1 MIKIDNVSYTYSKG
15 GGVSNINL
23 TIDDGEFVF
32 LIGPTGSGKTTILR
46 LLYLDLFPKA
56 GKVIIDKF
64 DSQTIKKRKIP
75 YLRRRVGV
83 IFQNYH
89 LLEDRNLFENIA
101 LPLHVLGYDKD
112 EILELVNESIDEI
125 GLKGKET
132 HYPNELSG
140 GEQQR
145 ACIARALIKDP
156 DIIINL
162 LCLAVLLLLDLNSRW
177 HVYNGLSFICSVITI
192 IIQDGHELKQHK
204 VVMFSLIFFL
214 ILMICK
220 IMIQY
225 YLYEFEFD
233 VILYEF
239 NEYSNLK
246 LGSLKITV
254 YFMLFFCVLQALI
267 TASKDTG

>member
-56 GKVIIDKF
+56 GKIIIDKF

-156 DIIINL
+156 DIILADEPTGNL
-162 LCLAVLLLLDLNSRW
+162 DPVASFELIKLLEQISKE
-177 HVYNGLSFICSVITI
+177 GTS
-192 IIQDGHELKQHK
+192 
-204 VVMFSLIFFL
+204 
-214 ILMICK
+214 ILMASHN
-220 IMIQY
+220 Y
-225 YLYEFEFD
+225 
-233 VILYEF
+233 
-239 NEYSNLK
+239 NLIK
-246 LGSLKITV
+246 SRGHRIVEMQNGSV
-254 YFMLFFCVLQALI
+254 RQ
-267 TASKDTG
+267 